1 MRDTLQQ
8 NASKKTDILP
18 ARFDTV
24 TKLVVQRHPEAFVKE
39 LLGIED
45 ADFLEVVET
54 TQLTMKAHHADSFV
68 LVTIRGRKTIVHCE
82 FQTHDSTHIPIE
94 FRMAGYACRGIGLYG
109 LPILSHVVYL
119 HPRAGKKDPGEYH
132 QKIPGH
138 EIRVQY
144 KVIRLSEMEGQALL
158 DLNQAGLFPFAA
170 LMKPGAGMD
179 KEQWLRH
186 CVKTVD
192 VALPDAA
199 SKGECLAE
207 LGVLGGL
214 ILNAETL
221 RKIILE
227 ETMHESSIVQYF
239 TEKAVQQ
246 GIEQG
251 IERGIQQGIER
262 GIQQGIERGIQQGKR
277 ETALG
282 ALLDVLEVRFH
293 PRGVQTLKPA
303 LEAIDDSQRL
313 RQLHREAIQVPT
325 LEEFAANLV
334 SSGNGT
340 S

>member
-1 MRDTLQQ
+1 MNSSLQQ
-8 NASKKTDILP
+8 KASEKTDILP

-39 LLGIED
+39 LLGIQD

-54 TQLTMKAHHADSFV
+54 TQLTMKTHHADSFV
-68 LVTIRGRKTIVHCE
+68 LVNIRGRKTIVHCE
-82 FQTHDSTHIPIE
+82 FQTRDSTQIPIE

-119 HPRAGKKDPGEYH
+119 HPDAGAKDPGEYH
-132 QKIPGH
+132 QDIP
-138 EIRVQY
+138 EYEVRVQY
-144 KVIRLSEMEGQALL
+144 KVIRLGEMEGQALL
-158 DLNQAGLFPFAA
+158 DLGQTGLFPFAA
-170 LMKPGAGMD
+170 LMKPQTGMD
-179 KEQWLRH
+179 EAQWLRH
-186 CVKTVD
+186 CVKTID
-192 VALPDAA
+192 IALPDAA
-199 SKGECLAE
+199 SKGECLGE

-214 ILNAETL
+214 ILNAATL

-227 ETMHESSIVQYF
+227 ETMNESSIVQYF
-239 TEKAVQQ
+239 TEKAVAQ

-251 IERGIQQGIER
+251 IERGIQQGI
-262 GIQQGIERGIQQGKR
+262 R

-313 RQLHREAIQVPT
+313 KQLLREAIQVPT

-334 SSGNGT
+334 SSANEAR
-340 S
+340 

>member
-39 LLGIED
+39 LLGIKD

-54 TQLTMKAHHADSFV
+54 SQLTMKTHRADSFV
-68 LVTIRGRKTIVHCE
+68 LVTLRGRKTIVHCE

-251 IERGIQQGIER
+251 IERGIQQG
-262 GIQQGIERGIQQGKR
+262 KR
-277 ETALG
+277 ETALESLIG
-282 ALLDVLEVRFH
+282 VLEVRFH
-293 PRGVQTLKPA
+293 TAGVQTLKPA
-303 LEAIDDSQRL
+303 LEAIEDSQRL
-313 RQLHREAIQVPT
+313 QQLLYTAVQIPT